1 MKPKTHIGIVVA
13 AAAAAGA
20 VPALASG
27 GEPLVVTQLADPDP
41 NFVAPPEPKRK
52 PQGRAAKPAK
62 QTLADAMEIVGN
74 AVGEAA
80 KLEEQRARQMDAQI
94 RAQIAQS
101 QQKQPH

>member
-20 VPALASG
+20 IPALAAG

-52 PQGRAAKPAK
+52 PQAKAAKPAK
-62 QTLADAMEIVGN
+62 QTLADAMEMVGS
-74 AVGEAA
+74 AVGQAA
-80 KLEEQRARQMDAQI
+80 KLREEQISAQI

-101 QQKQPH
+101 QQKRSH